1 MWFAVLVSATTPWQ
15 WSATAAKDAL
25 GVIGLILIAA
35 ALLFLLWFGFAYKVR
50 KWKRTRDRG
59 IAKWWNPADLA
70 ILPLDD
76 TGVDKRMGR
85 AVATL
90 IRGRVSPRAVGGLQA
105 VTGHATVSE
114 SLESLGEI
122 SKEAKAAMG
131 IVAFLLKRLPNRHYE
146 VSGALQVDGVRGR
159 GITVELNNHGDQVE
173 SRTLWADEFRES
185 EGLDGEG
192 DAYQFLA
199 IPAAAWLEAPTRRAT
214 GEQPRDA
221 GRSGSL
227 DALQRRPRLAATE
240 RSEAGEGAV
249 RKGAR
254 ARSLRLVVDVQPR
267 SRRAQGKGLRQ
278 GR

>member
-1 MWFAVLVSATTPWQ
+1 M
-15 WSATAAKDAL
+15 
-25 GVIGLILIAA
+25 IGLILIAA

-59 IAKWWNPADLA
+59 IAKCGIRPTWRSSRWRHRGRQTDGPRGGDADPWAGQPTSRRRPASRHRPRDGQRKPRIPRRNIRGSQSGDGHRRLLTEKA
-70 ILPLDD
+70 AEPPL
-76 TGVDKRMGR
+76 RSLGR
-85 AVATL
+85 SAGRWCQGPRHHGRTEQPRRSSRIANALGGRVPRIRRARRR
-90 IRGRVSPRAVGGLQA
+90 RGRVPVPRHPGG
-105 VTGHATVSE
+105 
-114 SLESLGEI
+114 SLAG
-122 SKEAKAAMG
+122 
-131 IVAFLLKRLPNRHYE
+131 
-146 VSGALQVDGVRGR
+146 
-159 GITVELNNHGDQVE
+159 
-173 SRTLWADEFRES
+173 
-185 EGLDGEG
+185 
-192 DAYQFLA
+192 
-199 IPAAAWLEAPTRRAT
+199 APTRRAT